1 MGSGTLC
8 LAVSE
13 TRARAVAR
21 HRPEPTDTY
30 TGFLH
35 SAHVGMQV
43 YRYVEKGESSDFP
56 IPKLSMSKNTKNV
69 EP

>member
-35 SAHVGMQV
+35 SAHVGMHV
-43 YRYVEKGESSDFP
+43 YRYVG
-56 IPKLSMSKNTKNV
+56 M
-69 EP
+69 